1 MGMMQATH
9 THRRHAQ
16 ETCLDTKRMLSDAT
30 QWGDHKK
37 ISYVYVR
44 KDEGEA
50 GEMITNIVH

>member
-1 MGMMQATH
+1 M
-9 THRRHAQ
+9 
-16 ETCLDTKRMLSDAT
+16 DTKRMLSDAT

-44 KDEGEA
+44 KDEREA